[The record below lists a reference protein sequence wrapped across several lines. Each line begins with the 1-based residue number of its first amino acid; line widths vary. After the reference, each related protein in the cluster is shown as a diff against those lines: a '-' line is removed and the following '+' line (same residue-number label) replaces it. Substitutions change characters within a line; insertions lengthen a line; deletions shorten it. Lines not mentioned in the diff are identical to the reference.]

1 MKYKIAVE
9 FMPRKN
15 FQGVNVRI
23 EKEMEL
29 NSDLEAAME
38 VRKMSP
44 IVEEE
49 AKKALNGLMWED
61 K

>member
-1 MKYKIAVE
+1 MKYTIAVE

-23 EKEMEL
+23 SKEMDL
-29 NSDLEAAME
+29 DSDLEAAME
-38 VRKMSP
+38 VRKLVP
-44 IVEEE
+44 IVQEE
-49 AKKALNGLMWED
+49 AKKGLNAILWD

>member
-23 EKEMEL
+23 EKELEL
-29 NSDLEAAME
+29 SSDLEAAVE
-38 VRKMSP
+38 VRKMAP

-49 AKKALNGLMWED
+49 AKKALNGMMYNT
-61 K
+61 